1 MPAEHDVALVRAAN
15 PGLLTLEGTNTWVV
29 GRDPAWVVDPG
40 PLLDAHVA
48 AAVEEVMRRGGL
60 EGIVL
65 THGHLDHVEAT
76 QAFRLQAA
84 QAWKR
89 RRYGDD
95 VRGRANLVPIFAARG
110 DADVLLADGD
120 PAGPFTAVATPGHAP
135 DHLAY
140 LLPDGALFSGDAV
153 LGRGSVGLVPGE
165 GADGRSSLGAYLD
178 GLRRLRDLPLTTIY
192 PGHGPI
198 VDDPAAKLDEYLDHR
213 LDRERRLIAALEGG
227 KRSVDDLLDEV
238 WDDAPPDLRF
248 AATVTL
254 AAHLEKLDEEGRLP
268 EGVERPDLPPLGEL

>member
-1 MPAEHDVALVRAAN
+1 MPADHDVALVRADN

-40 PLLDAHVA
+40 PLLDEHVA
-48 AAVEEVMRRGGL
+48 AVVDEVMRRGGL

-65 THGHLDHVEAT
+65 THDHADHAQAT
-76 QAFRLQAA
+76 QELRLQAA

-110 DADVLLADGD
+110 EVDVVLADGD
-120 PAGPFTAVATPGHAP
+120 PAGPFMAVATPGHAR

-140 LLPDGALFSGDAV
+140 LLPDGAVFSGDAV

-178 GLRRLRDLPLTTIY
+178 GLRRLRALSLTTIY
-192 PGHGPI
+192 PGHGP
-198 VDDPAAKLDEYLDHR
+198 VVEDPAGKLDEYLEHR
-213 LDRERRLIAALEGG
+213 LDRERRLVAALDAGR
-227 KRSVDDLLDEV
+227 RSVDELLDEV
-238 WDDAPPDLRF
+238 WDDVPPQLRG
-248 AATVTL
+248 AAAVTL

-268 EGVERPDLPPLGEL
+268 DGVERPRLPALGEL

>member
-1 MPAEHDVALVRAAN
+1 MPAEHDVALVRADN

-40 PLLDAHVA
+40 PLLDAHVEA
-48 AAVEEVMRRGGL
+48 VVEEVMRRGGL

-65 THGHLDHVEAT
+65 THGHVDHVEAT
-76 QAFRLQAA
+76 QAFRLRAA

-89 RRYGDD
+89 ERYGDE

-110 DADVLLADGD
+110 DADVLLANGD

-153 LGRGSVGLVPGE
+153 LGRGSVGLVPGQ

-178 GLRRLRDLPLTTIY
+178 WLRRLRDLPLTTIY

-213 LDRERRLIAALEGG
+213 LDRERRLVAALDGG
-227 KRSVDDLLDEV
+227 KRSVDDLLDEA
-238 WDDAPPDLRF
+238 WDDAPPELRG
-248 AATVTL
+248 AAAVTL

>member
-1 MPAEHDVALVRAAN
+1 MPAEHDVALVRADN

-40 PLLDAHVA
+40 PLLDAHVEA
-48 AAVEEVMRRGGL
+48 VVEEVMRRGGL

-65 THGHLDHVEAT
+65 THGHVDHVEAT
-76 QAFRLQAA
+76 QAFRLRAA

-89 RRYGDD
+89 ERYGDE

-110 DADVLLADGD
+110 DADVLLANGD

-153 LGRGSVGLVPGE
+153 LGRGSVGLVPGQ

-213 LDRERRLIAALEGG
+213 LDRERRLVAALDGG
-227 KRSVDDLLDEV
+227 KRSVDDLLDEA
-238 WDDAPPDLRF
+238 WDDAPPELRG
-248 AATVTL
+248 AAAVTL

>member
-1 MPAEHDVALVRAAN
+1 MPASHDVALVRADN

-29 GRDPAWVVDPG
+29 GRDPAWVIDPG
-40 PLLDAHVA
+40 PLLDDHVA
-48 AAVEEVMRRGGL
+48 AVVEEVMRRGGL

-65 THGHLDHVEAT
+65 THDHADHVQAT
-76 QAFRLQAA
+76 QEFRLQAA

-110 DADVLLADGD
+110 GVDVLLADGD

-140 LLPDGALFSGDAV
+140 LLPDGAAFSGDAV

-178 GLRRLRDLPLTTIY
+178 GLRRLRALPLTTIY
-192 PGHGPI
+192 PGHGPV
-198 VDDPAAKLDEYLDHR
+198 VDDPAAKLDEYLEHR
-213 LDRERRLIAALEGG
+213 LDRERRLVAALDAG

-238 WDDAPPDLRF
+238 WDDAPPELRL
-248 AATVTL
+248 AAAVTL
-254 AAHLEKLDEEGRLP
+254 AAHLEKLEEEGRLP
-268 EGVERPDLPPLGEL
+268 EDVERQRLPPLGEL

>member
-1 MPAEHDVALVRAAN
+1 MPADHDVALVRADN

-40 PLLDAHVA
+40 PLLDEHVA
-48 AAVEEVMRRGGL
+48 AVVDEVMRRGGL

-65 THGHLDHVEAT
+65 THDHADHT
-76 QAFRLQAA
+76 QATRELRLQAA

-110 DADVLLADGD
+110 DVDVVLADGD

-140 LLPDGALFSGDAV
+140 LLPDGAVFSGDAV

-178 GLRRLRDLPLTTIY
+178 GLRRLRALPLTTIY
-192 PGHGPI
+192 PGHGP
-198 VDDPAAKLDEYLDHR
+198 VVEDPAAKLDEYLEHR
-213 LDRERRLIAALEGG
+213 LDRERRLVAALDGG
-227 KRSVDDLLDEV
+227 RRSVDELLDEV
-238 WDDAPPDLRF
+238 WDDVPPELRG
-248 AATVTL
+248 AAAVTL
-254 AAHLEKLDEEGRLP
+254 AAHLEKLEEEGRLP
-268 EGVERPDLPPLGEL
+268 DDVERPRLPPLGEL

>member
-1 MPAEHDVALVRAAN
+1 MPASHDVALVRADN

-29 GRDPAWVVDPG
+29 GRDPAWVIDPG
-40 PLLDAHVA
+40 PLLDDHVA
-48 AAVEEVMRRGGL
+48 AVVEEVMRRGGL

-65 THGHLDHVEAT
+65 THDHADHVQAT
-76 QAFRLQAA
+76 QEFRLQAA

-110 DADVLLADGD
+110 GVDVLLADGD

-140 LLPDGALFSGDAV
+140 LLPDGAAFSGDAV
-153 LGRGSVGLVPGE
+153 LGRGSVGLVPGA

-178 GLRRLRDLPLTTIY
+178 GLRRLRALPLTTIY
-192 PGHGPI
+192 PGHGPV
-198 VDDPAAKLDEYLDHR
+198 VDDPAAKLDEYLEHR
-213 LDRERRLIAALEGG
+213 LDRERRLVAALDAG

-238 WDDAPPDLRF
+238 WDDAPPELRL
-248 AATVTL
+248 AAAVTL
-254 AAHLEKLDEEGRLP
+254 AAHLEKLEEDGRLP
-268 EGVERPDLPPLGEL
+268 EDVERQRLPPLGEL

>member
-1 MPAEHDVALVRAAN
+1 MPASHDVALVRADN

-29 GRDPAWVVDPG
+29 GRDPAWVIDPG
-40 PLLDAHVA
+40 PLLDDHVA
-48 AAVEEVMRRGGL
+48 AVVEEVMRRGGL

-65 THGHLDHVEAT
+65 THDHADHVQAT
-76 QAFRLQAA
+76 QEFRLQAA

-110 DADVLLADGD
+110 GVDVLLADGD

-140 LLPDGALFSGDAV
+140 LLPDGAAFSGDAV
-153 LGRGSVGLVPGE
+153 LGRGSVGLVPGA

-178 GLRRLRDLPLTTIY
+178 GLRRLRALPLTTIY
-192 PGHGPI
+192 PGHGPV
-198 VDDPAAKLDEYLDHR
+198 VDDPAAKLDEYLEHR
-213 LDRERRLIAALEGG
+213 LDRERRLVAALDAG

-238 WDDAPPDLRF
+238 WDDAPPELRL
-248 AATVTL
+248 AAAVTL
-254 AAHLEKLDEEGRLP
+254 AAHLEKLEEEGRLP
-268 EGVERPDLPPLGEL
+268 EDVERQRLPPLGEL

>member
-1 MPAEHDVALVRAAN
+1 MPASHDVALVRADN

-40 PLLDAHVA
+40 PLLNDHVA
-48 AAVEEVMRRGGL
+48 AVVEEVMRRGGL

-65 THGHLDHVEAT
+65 THDHADHVQAT
-76 QAFRLQAA
+76 QEFRLQAA

-110 DADVLLADGD
+110 GVDVLLADGD

-140 LLPDGALFSGDAV
+140 LLPDGAAFSGDAV
-153 LGRGSVGLVPGE
+153 LGRGSVGLVPGA

-178 GLRRLRDLPLTTIY
+178 GLRRLRALPLTTIY
-192 PGHGPI
+192 PGHGPV
-198 VDDPAAKLDEYLDHR
+198 VDDPAAKLDEYLEHR
-213 LDRERRLIAALEGG
+213 LDRERRLVAALDAG

-238 WDDAPPDLRF
+238 WDDAPPELRL
-248 AATVTL
+248 AAAVTL
-254 AAHLEKLDEEGRLP
+254 AAHLEKLEEEGRLP
-268 EGVERPDLPPLGEL
+268 EDVERQRLPPLGEL